1 MTDTLTANGTAAM
14 SAAEI
19 DPADIAARYLEAW
32 NERDAERR
40 RALIAAL
47 WAENAAFR
55 DPIMAGD
62 GRAEIDAV
70 LAGVQDRFPDFRF
83 RQIGKADGFGDYV
96 RLSWG
101 LGPDGGDAPIKG
113 TDFARV
119 EAGQLKSVTGFFDQ
133 LPANPAS

>member
-1 MTDTLTANGTAAM
+1 MTDTMTRT
-14 SAAEI
+14 EV
-19 DPADIAARYLEAW
+19 DPADVADRYLAAW
-32 NERDAERR
+32 NERDADKR

-47 WAENAAFR
+47 WAEDAAFR

-70 LAGVQDRFPDFRF
+70 IAGVQGRYPNYRF

-101 LGPDGGDAPIKG
+101 LGPAGADAPIKG
-113 TDFARV
+113 TDIAHV
-119 EAGQLKSVTGFFDQ
+119 ERGQLTSVTGFFDQ
-133 LPANPAS
+133 LPS